1 MAATLINLT
10 HKPRPAFDVYI
21 GRAQFC
27 GTEYFEPSP
36 WANPFSWR
44 KLGRQEALRRYEE
57 RLLNTPELLERLP
70 ELEGKVLA
78 CWCAP
83 RPCHGHVL
91 LRLIEERRGEGD
103 PHASLVLRS

>member
-1 MAATLINLT
+1 MAATVINLT
-10 HKPRPAFDVYI
+10 HEPRPAFDVYI

-27 GTEYFEPSP
+27 GQEYFEPSP

-44 KLGRQEALRRYEE
+44 KLGRQEAIRRYEE

-70 ELEGKVLA
+70 ELEGKVLG

-91 LRLIEERRGEGD
+91 LRLIEERCGE
-103 PHASLVLRS
+103 

>member
-10 HKPRPAFDVYI
+10 HEPRPAFDVYI

-44 KLGRQEALRRYEE
+44 KLGRQEAIRRYEE
-57 RLLNTPELLERLP
+57 RLLNTPELLERLR
-70 ELEGKVLA
+70 ELEGKVLG

-83 RPCHGHVL
+83 SASS
-91 LRLIEERRGEGD
+91 ERVVCDG
-103 PHASLVLRS
+103 L